1 MPMPVFKDRFAA
13 RFFPL
18 YDLPSN
24 ASILDVYSNI
34 EEYEKEKNDIINIIK
49 GGLYED
55 IINETP
61 GLIERMKRLR
71 YGLIHE
77 LYNCKAIIAGSFIL
91 DVLYDTNYHNDID
104 IYDNA
109 NPHKKYKSRG
119 IFTYKNK
126 YLKFAQFL
134 SVL

>member
-34 EEYEKEKNDIINIIK
+34 EEYEKEKNDIINIIN
-49 GGLYED
+49 GRLYED

-77 LYNCKAIIAGSFIL
+77 LYNCKAII
-91 DVLYDTNYHNDID
+91 
-104 IYDNA
+104 
-109 NPHKKYKSRG
+109 
-119 IFTYKNK
+119 
-126 YLKFAQFL
+126 
-134 SVL
+134 